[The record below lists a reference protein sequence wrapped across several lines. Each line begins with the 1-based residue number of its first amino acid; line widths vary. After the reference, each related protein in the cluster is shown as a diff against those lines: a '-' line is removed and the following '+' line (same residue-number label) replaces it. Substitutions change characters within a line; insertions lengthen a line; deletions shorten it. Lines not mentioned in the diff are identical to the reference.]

1 MIRLLD
7 YLDVPLLHFIAISI
21 TFTDAESGLR
31 LFSFLLATGYT
42 FWKWT
47 TEYKNKKK

>member
-1 MIRLLD
+1 MTRFLD

-21 TFTDAESGLR
+21 TFTDAEGGLKI
-31 LFSFLLATGYT
+31 FSLLLAIGYT
-42 FWKWT
+42 VWKWV